1 MNKKQ
6 IIGLVV
12 TVAIVIMAVVVLILV
27 TGSKEDG
34 GEQNLNSNVI
44 DNNVVNS
51 NNNEINSNQ
60 NNKYDEITE
69 DVVRNHQVTPIS
81 EFTYAEIAG
90 GIEIRNYNGN
100 DDIVVIPETINGQN
114 VIRVGGMIFANESTV
129 RGIYIPN
136 TVKEISTICGNNK
149 YVEVVVCE
157 GVEIIADNAFNNCP
171 SLKTVVLGD
180 SLKSIGENAFAV
192 CSNLKELYIAPTLIT
207 IDASIAP
214 TVFFWCDSLTL
225 HGEAGSYIETFAKEQ
240 NIPFVAE

>member
-12 TVAIVIMAVVVLILV
+12 TVAIIAMAVVVLVLV

-34 GEQNLNSNVI
+34 GEQNLNSNVTN
-44 DNNVVNS
+44 NNVVN
-51 NNNEINSNQ
+51 NNNESDSNQ
-60 NNKYDEITE
+60 NNKYDVITE
-69 DVVRNHQVTPIS
+69 DVVRNHKVTPIS
-81 EFTYAEIAG
+81 DFTYAEIAG
-90 GIEIRNYNGN
+90 GIEIRNYNGT

-114 VIRVGGMIFANESTV
+114 VIRVGGMVFANESTV

-171 SLKTVVLGD
+171 SLTTVVLGN
-180 SLKSIGENAFAV
+180 SLKSIGENAFFF
-192 CSNLKELYIAPTLIT
+192 CSNLKELYIAPTLTT
-207 IDASIAP
+207 IDTTIAP
-214 TVFFWCDSLTL
+214 TIFYLCDSLTL
-225 HGEAGSYIETFAKEQ
+225 HGKAGSYIETFAKEQ